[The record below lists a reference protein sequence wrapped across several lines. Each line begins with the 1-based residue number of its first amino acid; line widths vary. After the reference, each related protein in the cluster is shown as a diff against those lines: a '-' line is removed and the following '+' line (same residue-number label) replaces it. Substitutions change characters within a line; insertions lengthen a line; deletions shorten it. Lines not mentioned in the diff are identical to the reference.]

1 MKVYRLLFAG
11 SVGWLIALA
20 AVSLPVACAPAF
32 LYWLSNLQ
40 VQVVEYPP
48 QPS

>member
-11 SVGWLIALA
+11 SVGWLTAPA
-20 AVSLPVACAPAF
+20 AVSLPVLSAPAF
-32 LYWLSNLQ
+32 LYWLSNPQ

-48 QPS
+48 QPG